1 MLRERAAAEVARL
14 QTEAH
19 EHRRVVRDEATTTLA
34 AARADADTIR
44 AEAHDILAQ
53 ARSEVGALAERRDDI
68 TEQLG
73 YLSGVIEALAVP
85 EHFATVAQDTTPQHD
100 PTTQETIGTR

>member
-1 MLRERAAAEVARL
+1 MLRERVAAEVGQL
-14 QTEAH
+14 QAEAH
-19 EHRRVVRDEATTTLA
+19 EHRRSVREEATTTLT

-44 AEAHDILAQ
+44 AEARDLLTQ
-53 ARSEVGALAERRDDI
+53 ARAEVGVLAERRDDI
-68 TEQLG
+68 TAQLG

-85 EHFATVAQDTTPQHD
+85 EHSAADADHTSAPHE